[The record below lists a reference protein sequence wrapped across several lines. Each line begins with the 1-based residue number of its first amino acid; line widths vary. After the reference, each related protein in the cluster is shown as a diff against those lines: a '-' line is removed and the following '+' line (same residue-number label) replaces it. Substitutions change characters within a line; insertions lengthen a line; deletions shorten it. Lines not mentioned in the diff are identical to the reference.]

1 MQRDPILW
9 YLPQLTRPTE
19 QTLGPR
25 PCPGVSPMVSAS
37 VLGTNT
43 DVHTLSTA
51 GGNACQPHKTL
62 AEAGAGSS
70 LGLSNGIGALAIIK
84 GTGRRGS
91 RCQRPQAGLEP
102 TGLQR
107 AKRLSEAREQLEA

>member
-1 MQRDPILW
+1 
-9 YLPQLTRPTE
+9 
-19 QTLGPR
+19 
-25 PCPGVSPMVSAS
+25 MVSAS

-43 DVHTLSTA
+43 DAHTLSTA

-62 AEAGAGSS
+62 AEAGSS

-84 GTGRRGS
+84 GTRKQGS
-91 RCQRPQAGLEP
+91 RCQRPQAGLGP